1 VKRTH
6 IGGLTTA
13 AGDHAMEKIT
23 ANDVPVPL
31 LGEDWFDPLEAG
43 VRQHIR
49 SFIEAMLESELEAA
63 LNRGRYERAGPVQG
77 HRHGHRDRQVL
88 GTFGPTTVSVPRARL
103 VGADGTTREWRN
115 QTLPA
120 DKRLTKRAEALIAGT
135 YLAGTNTR
143 RVRRALGALFG
154 GAVGKDTVSRAW
166 RKMQSDWEAWQ
177 KRDLSHDD
185 IVRVILDGT
194 VVKVRL
200 DKRSTGIS
208 VLVALGVRRDGQK
221 VLLSLRNMGGESE
234 AAWRAFLDDLVS
246 RKLATPELLIID
258 GSGGLE
264 AALTALWPT
273 VPVQRCTVHKH
284 RNLLAH
290 APKKLHDEVSADYTD
305 MIYAKTVKKV
315 EARRKAF
322 VRKWRLKCPAV
333 ATSLE
338 EAGANLFTFLRY
350 PPDQWKSIRTTNAIE
365 RLHEEFKRR
374 IKCLLPCADPKG
386 SAAKPPAC
394 CSGPCSPAARSR
406 CAGSMAGTPCM
417 SLPLTSRL
425 TSPPDPT
432 TLMLRRMRRQKFLP
446 TFGHHHAWRAD
457 QKMR

>member
-1 VKRTH
+1 
-6 IGGLTTA
+6 
-13 AGDHAMEKIT
+13 MEKIT
-23 ANDVPVPL
+23 ANEAPVPL

-49 SFIEAMLESELEAA
+49 SFIEAMLESELEAV
-63 LNRGRYERAGPVQG
+63 LNRGRYERAGPATG
-77 HRHGHRDRQVL
+77 HRHGHRDRQIL

-103 VGADGTTREWRN
+103 AEADGTTQEWRN

-120 DKRLTKRAEALIAGT
+120 YKRLTKQAEALIAGT

-166 RKMQSDWEAWQ
+166 RKVQGDWEAWQ
-177 KRDLSHDD
+177 RRDLSQDD

-221 VLLSLRNMGGESE
+221 VLLGLRNMGGESE
-234 AAWRAFLDDLVS
+234 AAWRAFLDDLVA

-258 GSGGLE
+258 GAPGLE
-264 AALTALWPT
+264 AALAALWPT

-290 APKKLHDEVSADYTD
+290 APKKLHDEISADYTD
-305 MIYAKTVKKV
+305 MIYGKTVKAV

-333 ATSLE
+333 AASLE
-338 EAGANLFTFLRY
+338 EAGANLFTFLLY

-374 IKCLLPCADPKG
+374 IKTQCLLPCAET
-386 SAAKPPAC
+386 AC
-394 CSGPCSPAARSR
+394 MLFWALLASGQI
-406 CAGSMAGTPCM
+406 T
-417 SLPLTSRL
+417 
-425 TSPPDPT
+425 
-432 TLMLRRMRRQKFLP
+432 LRRVDGWDTLHLAP
-446 TFGHHHAWRAD
+446 AD
-457 QKMR
+457 EPLDLAA

>member
-1 VKRTH
+1 
-6 IGGLTTA
+6 
-13 AGDHAMEKIT
+13 MEKNT
-23 ANDVPVPL
+23 GLDAVVPL
-31 LGEDWFDPLEAG
+31 LGEDWFDPLEAS
-43 VRQHIR
+43 VRQRIR
-49 SFIEAMLESELEAA
+49 SFIEVMLESELEAA
-63 LNRGRYERAGPVQG
+63 LNRGRYERAGPLQG
-77 HRHGHRDRQVL
+77 HRHGHRDRQIL

-103 VGADGTTREWRN
+103 VEADGTTREWRN

-120 DKRLTKRAEALIAGT
+120 YKRLTKQAEALIAGT

-154 GAVGKDTVSRAW
+154 GAVGRDTVSRAW
-166 RKMQSDWEAWQ
+166 RKVQGDWEAWQ

-200 DKRSTGIS
+200 DKRATGIS

-221 VLLSLRNMGGESE
+221 VLLGLRNMGGESE
-234 AAWRAFLDDLVS
+234 AAWRAFLDDLVA
-246 RKLATPELLIID
+246 RKLATPDLLIID
-258 GSGGLE
+258 GAPGLE

-290 APKKLHDEVSADYTD
+290 APKKLHDEISADYTD
-305 MIYAKTVKKV
+305 MIYGKTVTAI
-315 EARRKAF
+315 EARRKVF

-333 ATSLE
+333 AASLE
-338 EAGANLFTFLRY
+338 EAGSNLFTFLLY

-374 IKCLLPCADPKG
+374 IKTQCLLPCAET
-386 SAAKPPAC
+386 AC
-394 CSGPCSPAARSR
+394 MLFWALLASGQI
-406 CAGSMAGTPCM
+406 T
-417 SLPLTSRL
+417 
-425 TSPPDPT
+425 
-432 TLMLRRMRRQKFLP
+432 LRRVDGWDTLHVAP
-446 TFGHHHAWRAD
+446 TDEPLDLAA
-457 QKMR
+457 